1 MNNYKDLY
9 WFFENKVD
17 TRTCKKIIALHNKQQ
32 KELGRIGTFPKQTF
46 KKLNKKQNKS
56 LKEKRNSYVTFFN
69 KDWIFKLLKPFIS
82 TANKNSGWNFNL
94 DWCEPVQ
101 ITKYVGNKKQ
111 HYDWHC
117 DTGVEH
123 VENDGNNKIR
133 KLSIVISLSDSKD
146 YRGGDFEFQYRST
159 DDPTLITPVPILKNQ
174 GTVVVFPSYIWHR
187 VKPVTE
193 GVRYSLVARVRGQN
207 FK

>member
-82 TANKNSGWNFNL
+82 TANKNSGWDFNL

-193 GVRYSLVARVRGQN
+193 GVRYSLVAWVRGKK